1 MQDISAICA
10 ELLKINNV
18 DIDRNFFAMDADSW
32 TLVEVQ
38 TRLAERLHLPIKWR
52 DILRCRSVSSLAY
65 YLCSRHHKMTPT
77 GSNICLADFAIAKL
91 GHKKAS
97 NQPKLVIGGGFQD
110 NYSLL
115 HLESLL
121 LSDSPSFS
129 SIHRAQAL
137 TIFQKMRASHFWQ
150 PASLRYLRS
159 RRQKI

>member
-1 MQDISAICA
+1 VQDISAICA
-10 ELLKINNV
+10 DLLKINNV
-18 DIDRNFFAMDADSW
+18 DIDRDFFAMHADSW

-38 TRLAERLHLPIKWR
+38 MRLAERLHLPIKWR

-65 YLCSRHHKMTPT
+65 YLCSRHHKMTPPQT
-77 GSNICLADFAIAKL
+77 GSNISLADFAIAKL

-97 NQPKLVIGGGFQD
+97 NQPKLVIGGGFKD

-129 SIHRAQAL
+129 LIHRA
-137 TIFQKMRASHFWQ
+137 
-150 PASLRYLRS
+150 
-159 RRQKI
+159 